1 MDFKSIRAGLQVS
14 AAPRKLRDLGK
25 SCRKNKKLQD
35 INEEC
40 RLPIADSKNQGIGFL
55 GATLICGP
63 ARFDLKSIEER
74 SHAEAQRRRGTQKTK
89 DCFSQFSAPLRLCVS
104 CFLEPVAGHRSK
116 LDLSKR
122 GRRHDPVAPAV
133 IEDQHAWTQRY
144 DHDR

>member
-74 SHAEAQRRRGTQKTK
+74 SHAEARKALPPWQRRKGMTNSPHPPFVGK
-89 DCFSQFSAPLRLCVS
+89 VS
-104 CFLEPVAGHRSK
+104 LIASWTAGNSPARRNSLFLPRFFRWPDS
-116 LDLSKR
+116 
-122 GRRHDPVAPAV
+122 
-133 IEDQHAWTQRY
+133 
-144 DHDR
+144 